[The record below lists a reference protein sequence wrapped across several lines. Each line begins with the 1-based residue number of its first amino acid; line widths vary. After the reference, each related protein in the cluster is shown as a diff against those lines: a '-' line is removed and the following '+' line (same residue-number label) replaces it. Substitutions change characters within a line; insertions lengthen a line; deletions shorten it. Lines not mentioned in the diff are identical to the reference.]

1 MKAISTYNLKN
12 DILTRVLFLICLSLS
27 FAGCEDFINPDDPIG
42 QIPQNTVF
50 EDEATATAAVMTL
63 YGNLRDNVLLT
74 GGAYGMNVLMGYYAD
89 ELDYYGLPGQ
99 AGGAFYGHQIVA
111 SDTRVRS
118 IWNQAYNQIYM
129 CNSALEGIE
138 ASVSISGE
146 VKNQLKGEV
155 LFIRA
160 VTHFYIVNLFGDIPY
175 ITTTDYLINKDVSR
189 MAEDLVYER
198 ILGDLSDARS
208 LLTEEYPGGERIRAN
223 KYVVSALLSRV
234 FLYLER
240 WQDAETESTILLSA
254 PSLFQLEEDLSNEFL
269 KESTSAI
276 LQLKPKKEGEN
287 TKEAVTFLFTSGPP
301 LNMALNPA
309 LIDSFEPGDL
319 RRQYW
324 IKEIAGA
331 TQIWYAPF
339 KYRQKETSGVTKE
352 YSIVLRL
359 AEQYL
364 IRAEAKA
371 HTGDLPGA
379 REDLN
384 IIRRRAGLPD
394 TPASTEEE
402 ILQAVSDERKF
413 ELFTEQG
420 HRWFDL
426 KRTGKAEEI
435 LFPIKPNWKS
445 TDVHLP
451 LPEAEL
457 LLNPN
462 LLPQNSGY

>member
-1 MKAISTYNLKN
+1 MNKRKN
-12 DILTRVLFLICLSLS
+12 DLLTGVILMICLSLS
-27 FAGCEDFINPDDPIG
+27 FTGCEDFIRPDDPIG
-42 QIPQNTVF
+42 QIPQNAVF
-50 EDEATATAAVMTL
+50 EDESTATAAVMTL
-63 YGNLRDNVLLT
+63 YANLRDNVILT
-74 GGAYGMNVLMGYYAD
+74 GGLYGMNVLMGYYAD
-89 ELDYYGLPGQ
+89 ELDYYGMPGQ

-118 IWNQAYNQIYM
+118 TWNLAYNQIYM

-138 ASVSISGE
+138 ASVSLSREI
-146 VKNQLKGEV
+146 KDQLKGEA

-160 VTHFYIVNLFGDIPY
+160 ITHFYMVNLFGDIPY
-175 ITTTDYLINKDVSR
+175 ITTTDYLVNKDVQR
-189 MAEDLVYER
+189 MSEEQVYEN
-198 ILGDLSDARS
+198 ILDDLSDARS
-208 LLTEEYPGGERIRAN
+208 LLSEDYPGGERIRAN

-234 FLYLER
+234 YLYLQR
-240 WQDAETESTILLSA
+240 WQDAETESTILLST
-254 PSLFQLEEDLSNEFL
+254 PSLFELEEDLSTEFL
-269 KESTSAI
+269 KGSSSAI

-287 TKEAVTFLFTSGPP
+287 TREAVAFLFISGPP
-301 LNMALNPA
+301 LNMALNPDFA
-309 LIDSFEPGDL
+309 GAFESGDL

-324 IKEIAGA
+324 IKEITG
-331 TQIWYAPF
+331 TSQVWYAPY
-339 KYRQKETSGVTKE
+339 KYRQRENSGVTLE

-364 IRAEAKA
+364 IRAEARA
-371 HTGDLPGA
+371 HRGNLPGA
-379 REDLN
+379 MEDIN
-384 IIRRRAGLPD
+384 VIRHRAGLPD

-435 LFPIKPNWKS
+435 LSPLKPNWKS
-445 TDVHLP
+445 TDVFLP

-462 LLPQNSGY
+462 LLPQNPGY